1 MDSDSASIA
10 GIRGVAVASPVEI
23 ETLRATA
30 EALLSRPNLAARRHP
45 ADRRIESFLNAH
57 FDDLVGESPLRVP
70 DAFALPK
77 FGVSRELSIPATQ
90 QCYRNDYVT
99 SHRVRNG
106 VLHNPRSD
114 RRTTQGT
121 FHVCEGGLPIPGDKK
136 AVPRATFVALFR
148 HALQAPQDLLTVP
161 MTSDSPQPV
170 SAFLSLL
177 LRPVV
182 CPEVPG
188 VTSEKSMEVRFF
200 VPGGLASNL
209 DFVESIFGNPG
220 DPWLPESDAAL
231 DVEHWTGHT
240 GCVILAPHLTQL
252 RKEELGLPHWDSATD
267 RQKQDGMCWRDA
279 GELYNEGQA
288 FKVTCRDVTGV
299 IVTIIADNY
308 FGYCKKEVKT
318 QISYAANLLGNVEE
332 EHAGG
337 ALAFPKY
344 NLGSSFDAT
353 EFRGTSQRTLEDVL
367 RLDEESLT
375 IRAEGY
381 AIDKQWPQLVY
392 VPHDA
397 KASIARLQLWWTRNG
412 QEIAI
417 PLRPGHTYITPS
429 GYKIHAG
436 KHPSTGAWRLFGTV
450 AEGLFCHKPCTVSGG
465 GKSEISKSL
474 QDYIQFG
481 PILVTDFDKDMNF
494 VEQVLTRDYSNRW
507 APEYAVDYSNRP
519 SRSPLSPQ
527 RSLGSVI
534 KLLTPSDE
542 YSEAYNAWL
551 KSLPDYIFPIVYLIK
566 AINMTQG
573 DGDWRSLFSV
583 DSINGRPGHELKGM
597 GRRLAGS
604 YLRVGLLPAHGWRT
618 FKLRQDFS
626 PAVKVQTE
634 DDITASLVVPA
645 SQLKNLAAG
654 SSSDSFKFSV
664 NCEYRLFQRPDD
676 AIHPG
681 LDRQTELDMSRPD
694 NFISNYEPLGPEKVQ
709 GLVDRV
715 TEFDKFTPP
724 MRDLL
729 LNAAG
734 KETVVCSAYPR
745 MVDGKP
751 SKNPRYLQIRPDL
764 QRPEVRYIAERGM
777 RLARGIGGADPLPIP
792 VGAVLIG
799 RRNNPP
805 DREAGIRP
813 LAVYNPIHY
822 QELPEFFMDVICSL
836 TGKSPS
842 TTGAGSEGALTKGP
856 FNALRTIIDLNAAL
870 VSYILTGLGG
880 FSTAAGYVGPDKRVD
895 HDVSLLVPE
904 IWSRMSASE
913 RDPANLIAEGHLEA
927 VQDFDHGGRTILAS
941 RLGYRITPKFVRT
954 FFGRIFD
961 HPDRVFD
968 EAYLRPETQDLEAF
982 VDGMNNITEAQE
994 RVAQQAF
1001 SDGSIDEACPP
1012 LKALLAIM
1020 AHGSYEGMDA
1030 RHPAVRALFT
1040 RQALEASDWYKERL
1054 AAKQRV
1060 DVNLWRRHVASLDGW
1075 LAENGRADN
1084 ALIAKI
1090 RARRELAARE
1100 LEGVRKAE
1108 YLARLQGTLGV
1119 QPSLS
1124 P

>member
-1 MDSDSASIA
+1 MDIASTT
-10 GIRGVAVASPVEI
+10 GIRGLEVPSSIEI

-57 FDDLVGESPLRVP
+57 FADLTGQSLLRVP
-70 DAFALPK
+70 DAFALPRY
-77 FGVSRELSIPATQ
+77 GVARELSIPAKHDR
-90 QCYRNDYVT
+90 YSNEYVT
-99 SHRVRNG
+99 SYRVRNG

-114 RRTTQGT
+114 RRTTKGT

-136 AVPRATFVALFR
+136 SVPRETFVALFR
-148 HALQAPQDLLTVP
+148 NALKPPAELSTVP
-161 MTSDSPQPV
+161 LTSDSAQPV
-170 SAFLSLL
+170 QAFISLL

-188 VTSEKSMEVRFF
+188 VTCEKSMEVRFF
-200 VPGGLASNL
+200 APGGLVSNL

-220 DPWLPESDAAL
+220 DPWTPESDAGL
-231 DVEHWTGHT
+231 DIEHWTGHT
-240 GCVILAPHLTQL
+240 GCVILAPHLTRL
-252 RKEELGLPHWDSATD
+252 RKQELGLPYWDNATD
-267 RQKQDGMCWRDA
+267 RQRQDGMCWREP

-288 FKVTCRDVTGV
+288 FKVTCRDATGV
-299 IVTIIADNY
+299 IVTLIADNY

-337 ALAFPKY
+337 ALAFARY
-344 NLGSSFDAT
+344 NLGSSFDAA
-353 EFRGTSQRTLEDVL
+353 EFPGGSNRTLEDVL
-367 RLDEESLT
+367 RLDSDAVTLQP
-375 IRAEGY
+375 EGY
-381 AIDKQWPQLVY
+381 AIDKQLPQLIY
-392 VPHDA
+392 VPHDT
-397 KASIARLQLWWTRNG
+397 KASIDRLQLWWTRNG
-412 QEIAI
+412 QEVAI
-417 PLRPGHTYITPS
+417 PLRSGNTYILPS
-429 GYKIHAG
+429 GYKIHIG
-436 KHPSTGAWRLFGTV
+436 RHPSTGAWRLFGTV

-474 QDYIQFG
+474 LDYIQYG
-481 PILVTDFDKDMNF
+481 PILVNDFEKDFDF
-494 VEQVLTRDYSNRW
+494 VEQILAHDYSHRW
-507 APEYAVDYSNRP
+507 KPGQAPDYSKRP

-534 KLLTPSDE
+534 KLLTPGDE
-542 YSEAYNAWL
+542 YTDDYNKWL
-551 KSLPDYIFPIVYLIK
+551 KSIPDYIFPIVYLIK

-634 DDITASLVVPA
+634 DDITASLVVP
-645 SQLKNLAAG
+645 SNQLQNLPAG
-654 SSSDSFKFSV
+654 SSTDSFKFSV
-664 NCEYRLFQRPDD
+664 NCEFRLFQRPDD

-694 NFISNYEPLGPEKVQ
+694 NFLSNYEPLPPEKAQ
-709 GLVDRV
+709 ELVDRITV
-715 TEFDKFTPP
+715 FDRFTQP
-724 MRDLL
+724 MRDMLSS
-729 LNAAG
+729 AG
-734 KETVVCSAYPR
+734 KTETVVCSAYPR
-745 MVDGKP
+745 LVDGKP

-764 QRPEVRYIAERGM
+764 QRPEVRYIAERGL
-777 RLARGIGGADPLPIP
+777 RLARGIASSDPLPIP

-880 FSTAAGYVGPDKRVD
+880 FSTAAGYVGPEKKVD
-895 HDVSLLVPE
+895 HDISLLVPE
-904 IWSRMSASE
+904 IWCRMTAKE
-913 RDPANLIAEGHLEA
+913 RDPAFLIGEGYLEA
-927 VQDFDHGGRTILAS
+927 IKDFDHGGRRILAS
-941 RLGYRITPKFVRT
+941 RLGFRITPKFVRT
-954 FFGRIFD
+954 FFGRMFD

-968 EAYLRPETQDLEAF
+968 EDYLRPESQDLEAF
-982 VDGMNNITEAQE
+982 VDGVNNITEAQE
-994 RVAQQAF
+994 RVALQAF
-1001 SDGSIDEACPP
+1001 SDGSIEEACPP

-1020 AHGSYEGMDA
+1020 AHGSYEGKDA
-1030 RHPAVRALFT
+1030 HHPEVRALFT
-1040 RQALEASDWYKERL
+1040 RQALETSGWYRDRL
-1054 AAKQRV
+1054 TAKQRV
-1060 DVNLWRRHVASLDGW
+1060 DENLWRRHVAALDAW
-1075 LAENGRADN
+1075 LAENARADN
-1084 ALIAKI
+1084 ALIGRI
-1090 RARRELAARE
+1090 RSRRDLASRE
-1100 LEGVRKAE
+1100 LERVQSSD
-1108 YLARLQGTLGV
+1108 YLTRLKGTLGV

-1124 P
+1124 R